1 MTTIHKATL
10 VAVVLAAAPVFLG
23 QAFAASGTHMG
34 CNMTAMTKDGMRIEF
49 RNTGKSEVPAGAT
62 LHWVLRGSAQG
73 DATANNSVPPGGMM
87 TQDYTMSD
95 MANMSAD
102 VPCSVQ
108 MM

>member
-34 CNMTAMTKDGMRIEF
+34 CNMTAMTKDGMLRIRFQNAGNPEIL
-49 RNTGKSEVPAGAT
+49 PARP
-62 LHWVLRGSAQG
+62 LHWCCVGLLGRRHGQQFRPTG
-73 DATANNSVPPGGMM
+73 RNDDTRIL
-87 TQDYTMSD
+87 MSD

-102 VPCSVQ
+102 VPCSV
-108 MM
+108 